1 MDDSRLPESLT
12 RRAVLRLTALGVL
25 ASGLVPDFAL
35 ASKRRTVGLRGL
47 SVRTRRPFKGDRRL
61 LATVCPGSKGR
72 KRAEIHFRL
81 DRPALV
87 QVEAV
92 RTRQPKHPPVWTAS
106 ARLPRGEHHFTWQP
120 HPRTAPGTYLMRI
133 TVEGSGRRK
142 IYGGRRPAA
151 VDFARA
157 PVVRVL
163 GVEAAFRA
171 RSYTPGKIAR
181 MRVSAD
187 AHVLAVQ
194 IFRSGPEEGNTNRPD
209 EMKGVAMA
217 PPRRIKWDKLRNR
230 TGTITVRLGDWP
242 SGLYF
247 ARLITSD
254 GRRGFAPFI
263 IRPATFGAT
272 SRVAVV
278 LPTNT
283 WQAYNFRDTDGDGW
297 GDTWYAGGNPPVELD
312 RPFLNR
318 GVPPF
323 FRRYDL
329 GFLRWLHATGKSP
342 DFLSEEDLGRF
353 DSVALRRIYD
363 LVIFPGHTE
372 YVTDH
377 AYTIIEKFR
386 DLGGN
391 LIFLSANN
399 FFWKVSRRGNQ
410 IRRVAL
416 WRNLGRP
423 EVRVLGS
430 QYRANDDGKRQGLF
444 VVTGAEVAPWFFNG
458 TGLGNGSTIGDEIG
472 GYGIEIDATT
482 LDSPPATHVL
492 AMIPDLFGAGVT
504 AQMTYYES
512 PTGARVFNAGALD
525 FGGSVWFCPP
535 IRKLLENLWQ
545 HMVEG

>member
-1 MDDSRLPESLT
+1 M
-12 RRAVLRLTALGVL
+12 
-25 ASGLVPDFAL
+25 
-35 ASKRRTVGLRGL
+35 
-47 SVRTRRPFKGDRRL
+47 
-61 LATVCPGSKGR
+61 LATVSPGSPDR
-72 KRAEIHFRL
+72 ETATIRFRL
-81 DRPALV
+81 DRPAHV
-87 QVEAV
+87 QLEAV
-92 RTRQPKHPPVWTAS
+92 RTRQSQQPPVWRAS
-106 ARLPRGEHHFTWQP
+106 ARLPAGSHRFRWKP
-120 HPRTAPGTYLMRI
+120 HPRTAPGTYVMRL

-171 RSYTPGKIAR
+171 RSYAPGQLAR
-181 MRVSAD
+181 LRVSAD
-187 AHVLAVQ
+187 ANVLAVQ
-194 IFRSGPEEGNTNRPD
+194 VFRSGPETANTDRPD
-209 EMKGVAMA
+209 EMKGVAMG
-217 PPRRIKWDKLRNR
+217 PPRRIRWDKLRHR
-230 TGTITVRLGDWP
+230 TGTITLRLGNWP

-247 ARLITSD
+247 ARLIASD
-254 GRRGFAPFI
+254 GRRGYAPFVL
-263 IRPATFGAT
+263 RPKKFGAT

-297 GDTWYAGGNPPVELD
+297 GDTWYAGGSPPVELN

-318 GVPPF
+318 GVPPY

-353 DSVALRRIYD
+353 DSEALREIYD

-377 AYTIIEKFR
+377 AYTLIERFR

-399 FFWKVSRRGNQ
+399 FFWKVSRRGNS

-430 QYRANDDGKRQGLF
+430 QYRANDDGRRQGVF
-444 VVTGAEVAPWFFNG
+444 VVTGAAVAPWFFAG
-458 TGLGNGSTIGDEIG
+458 TGLSNGSPIGTEIG

-482 LDSPPATHVL
+482 IDSPPATHVL

-512 PTGARVFNAGALD
+512 PAGARVFNAGALD
-525 FGGSVWFCPP
+525 FGGSIWFCHPV
-535 IRKLLENLWQ
+535 RRLLENLWQ
-545 HMVEG
+545 HMATG

>member
-1 MDDSRLPESLT
+1 MSDSRLPESLT
-12 RRAVLRLTALGVL
+12 RRAVLRLAALGAL
-25 ASGLVPDFAL
+25 ATGFVPDFAL
-35 ASKRRTVGLRGL
+35 ASKHRTVALRSL
-47 SVRTRRPFKGDRRL
+47 RIRSKVPFKGDRRL
-61 LATVCPGSKGR
+61 LATVSPGSPDR
-72 KRAEIHFRL
+72 PSATIRFRL
-81 DRPALV
+81 DRPAHV
-87 QVEAV
+87 RVEAV
-92 RTRQPKHPPVWTAS
+92 RTRQPNHPPVWKAS
-106 ARLPRGEHHFTWQP
+106 AKLPAGSHRFLWKP
-120 HPRTAPGTYLMRI
+120 HPRTAPGTYLMRL

-142 IYGGRRPAA
+142 VYGGRRPAA
-151 VDFARA
+151 VDFGRA

-163 GVEAAFRA
+163 GIEAAFRA
-171 RSYTPGKIAR
+171 RSYAPGKVAR
-181 MRVSAD
+181 IRVSAD
-187 AHVLAVQ
+187 AEVLAVQ
-194 IFRSGPEEGNTNRPD
+194 IFRSGPETANTDRPD

-217 PPRRIKWDKLRNR
+217 PPRRVKWDKLRHR

-247 ARLITSD
+247 ARLIASD
-254 GRRGFAPFI
+254 GRRGYAPFI
-263 IRPATFGAT
+263 VRPATFGAT

-297 GDTWYAGGNPPVELD
+297 GDTWYAGGNPPVELN

-329 GFLRWLHATGKSP
+329 GFLRWLASTGKSP

-399 FFWKVSRRGNQ
+399 FFWKVSRRGNS
-410 IRRVAL
+410 IRRVGL

-444 VVTGAEVAPWFFNG
+444 SVTGAEAAPWFFKG
-458 TGLGNGSTIGDEIG
+458 TGLGNGSTIGGEIG
-472 GYGIEIDATT
+472 GYGIEIDTT
-482 LDSPPATHVL
+482 TPDTPPATHVL
-492 AMIPDLFGAGVT
+492 AQIPDLFGPG
-504 AQMTYYES
+504 
-512 PTGARVFNAGALD
+512 
-525 FGGSVWFCPP
+525 
-535 IRKLLENLWQ
+535 
-545 HMVEG
+545 